1 MVMDYL
7 KLIKAQETKAA
18 YAYSNTKE
26 KFHGTDSDI
35 CFNEVCGLNNLTSHI
50 L

>member
-1 MVMDYL
+1 MDYL
-7 KLIKAQETKAA
+7 KLIKAPETKAR

-26 KFHGTDSDI
+26 NFHGTNADI
-35 CFNEVCGLNNLTSHI
+35 CFNEVCGLSNLTSHI